1 MSIYVYNVYLSTE
14 SIYLQCISIYG
25 VCNIQLNRS
34 TFYCISMSINSS
46 YIQYPVKS
54 VYMVYIRMYCKL
66 YHSIFLFIEYCAYL
80 LGLSIKW
87 ISVFSVIIYIQ
98 FTVSIFLQYLQY
110 ISTSSVFCS
119 IVYFWCLHFLQY
131 CLRYCLQYQSTVQY
145 SIVQFSIVYSTY
157 LFTICLQHIA
167 YCMYSVFI
175 Y

>member
-25 VCNIQLNRS
+25 VCNIQWNLS

-98 FTVSIFLQYLQY
+98 FTVSIYLQYLQY

-119 IVYFWCLHFLQY
+119 IVYFWCMSFY
-131 CLRYCLQYQSTVQY
+131 IFY
-145 SIVQFSIVYSTY
+145 SIVYGIVYSTNLQYSTVLYSSVLSTVPIY
-157 LFTICLQHIA
+157 LRYVYNI
-167 YCMYSVFI
+167 
-175 Y
+175 